1 MVWKGFGETE
11 AASLEL
17 LSAGVCED
25 LQTSPSVLDDL
36 LHGESLEL
44 VELLL
49 GQTEGD
55 TLLQGEE
62 EAGGGQEAGSPVGE
76 EVLHT
81 GVGDDA
87 LCHPPQLAH
96 VHSLG
101 EVEPG
106 YDVVQVVHGRRAGQF
121 PP

>member
-1 MVWKGFGETE
+1 MG
-11 AASLEL
+11 
-17 LSAGVCED
+17 ED
-25 LQTSPSVLDDL
+25 LQAGPRVLDDL

-87 LCHPPQLAH
+87 LCHPPELAH